1 MTLNVTPIF
10 RTNGVGLN
18 LWEHNWGQI
27 FQKNSF
33 FFALY
38 LNNPQLIGALY
49 SISLLANESSSFL
62 LVGRWQTSQAYSARY
77 LFFAARCMLL
87 LLRFSPP
94 ASFPSLLVKQTICW
108 FNIYLSWPCL
118 WRFGPMDLQRSNL
131 GTSKKRNFVE
141 CCTWL
146 CTIIVECELNLII
159 FLLRRKLRLDFTD
172 WLNVEFTFKTLI

>member
-1 MTLNVTPIF
+1 MFTLMTLNVTPNF
-10 RTNGVGLN
+10 TSNGVGLSW
-18 LWEHNWGQI
+18 WEHNWG
-27 FQKNSF
+27 KNILKEF
-33 FFALY
+33 VFFAAY
-38 LNNPQLIGALY
+38 LSNSQLIGALY

-131 GTSKKRNFVE
+131 GTSKKTLSSV
-141 CCTWL
+141 
-146 CTIIVECELNLII
+146 V
-159 FLLRRKLRLDFTD
+159 LDC
-172 WLNVEFTFKTLI
+172 VQK